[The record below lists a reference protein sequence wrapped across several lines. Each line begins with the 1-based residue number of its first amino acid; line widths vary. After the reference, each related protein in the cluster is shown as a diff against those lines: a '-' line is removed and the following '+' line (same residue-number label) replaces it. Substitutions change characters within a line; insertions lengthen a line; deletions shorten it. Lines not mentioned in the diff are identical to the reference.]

1 MSLFMPYEKM
11 WDMPMDPT
19 VLPEEKHVPRW
30 FVWLT
35 IILTFI
41 IQFVAFRTS
50 STHKERPV
58 AYKGK
63 GLVMVCNH
71 ACYVDPYFVIL
82 KTFPK
87 IWVRFMAKDDMFGN
101 GGGLG
106 GQCMSRTGA
115 FPVKRDS
122 ADRTS
127 IKRAVKHLKNGE
139 IVGVFPEGTR
149 RNKCEYVASLHSGA
163 AFIANM
169 ANVPLMPVGISNN
182 EKVIQNGRIHLPH
195 ITVHFGEALRIE
207 DFDFLPRKERLE
219 ACMWFLMR
227 ESHAMSFGLA
237 PEEVDMKELYPDS
250 PDYAETFKDFVPAS
264 RKPACEPAAAEN
276 AADAVEAGEGE

>member
-1 MSLFMPYEKM
+1 MALFKHFDKF
-11 WDMPMDPT
+11 WDMPFEPT
-19 VLPEEKHVPRW
+19 VLPEEKHCPHW
-30 FVWLT
+30 FTWLT
-35 IILTFI
+35 MILTWI

-50 STHKERPV
+50 ATHKERPR

-63 GLVMVCNH
+63 GLVMVSNH
-71 ACYVDPYFVIL
+71 ACYVDPYFIIL

-106 GQCMSRTGA
+106 GFLMSEAGA

-139 IVGVFPEGTR
+139 IVGIFPEGTR

-169 ANVPLMPVGISNN
+169 AGVPIMPVGITNN

-195 ITVHFGEALRIE
+195 ITVNFGEALSVD

-219 ACMWFLMR
+219 GCMWYAMR
-227 ESHAMSFGLA
+227 EVHAMSMGVA
-237 PEEVDMKELYPDS
+237 PEEIDMREWYPDAK
-250 PDYAETFKDFVPAS
+250 DYTEVFKGFVPAS
-264 RKPACEPAAAEN
+264 RVAAKAAES
-276 AADAVEAGEGE
+276 ESE